1 MSPQLSI
8 GYEPGY
14 VGADA
19 WRHQLE
25 AIRSAV
31 NHLGLKEVSFALD
44 VSGSMLSDALNERD
58 RKRWAAEWTHVVLAM
73 LSRRAGDQIAESLVR
88 LIAETAILTTHL
100 ALEGEAEISRDELA
114 VAMAAIA
121 KLRRKGRR

>member
-1 MSPQLSI
+1 MSPQLSL

-88 LIAETAILTTHL
+88 LIAETAILTTQL